1 MSFLEFDHSVL
12 RACINHD
19 RYAWENFVDR
29 FMDLTLHVV
38 EHTAQRCGKRVD
50 EREKVELC
58 EAIFRAFQYN
68 DYQLLREFSFHS
80 AASTYL
86 VVVARRIACALIEG
100 E

>member
-50 EREKVELC
+50 AREKVELC

-68 DYQLLREFSFHS
+68 DYQLLREFSFNS

-86 VVVARRIACALIEG
+86 VVDARRIACALIEG